1 MSNLIQE
8 PFKTY
13 KLGEREDAVKVRF
26 NKEERAE
33 LEEWKKC
40 IDMDRDTTAIKMAI
54 LWALGDIKPKVK
66 DRYRVKILRKKH

>member
-1 MSNLIQE
+1 MNLINE
-8 PFKTY
+8 PFVRTNLEQK
-13 KLGEREDAVKVRF
+13 EDAVKVRL

-54 LWALGDIKPKVK
+54 LWALGDVKPKVK
-66 DRYRVKILRKKH
+66 DRYRIKILRKKH